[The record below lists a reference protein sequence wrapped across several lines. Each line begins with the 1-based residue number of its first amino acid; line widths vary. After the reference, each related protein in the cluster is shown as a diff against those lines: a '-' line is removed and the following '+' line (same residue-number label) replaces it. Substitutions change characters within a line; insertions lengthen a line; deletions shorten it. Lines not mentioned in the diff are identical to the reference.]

1 MSRRVNFVLD
11 SRWMLHAVR
20 AVLPRFVIIPSRHS
34 DHQAWYSEP
43 NILAPT
49 NPIPSSPP
57 TCPALFQNEGDS
69 NCPVPR
75 HTAHPQ
81 TTNLCTPTTQ
91 VLVPAF
97 SLHRD
102 RNDRYVLEYLFP
114 PCYPHQWNAGVH
126 GSDEDVPLGRVR
138 GRKRSPVGST
148 RQSTFCGKSNT
159 VHSSTRSIILDRN
172 PVRLHSVMRA
182 DYKFQ
187 FKSFSAQTSVVH
199 FDADGDADNSY
210 NQKTAPTSPPRSCI
224 HLL

>member
-1 MSRRVNFVLD
+1 MTLLSLD
-11 SRWMLHAVR
+11 SRWMLHPAR

-49 NPIPSSPP
+49 NPTPSSPL
-57 TCPALFQNEGDS
+57 TCPALFQTEGDS

-138 GRKRSPVGST
+138 GHKRSPVGST
-148 RQSTFCGKSNT
+148 RQSTFCEIQS
-159 VHSSTRSIILDRN
+159 
-172 PVRLHSVMRA
+172 VRIVL
-182 DYKFQ
+182 
-187 FKSFSAQTSVVH
+187 
-199 FDADGDADNSY
+199 
-210 NQKTAPTSPPRSCI
+210 
-224 HLL
+224 